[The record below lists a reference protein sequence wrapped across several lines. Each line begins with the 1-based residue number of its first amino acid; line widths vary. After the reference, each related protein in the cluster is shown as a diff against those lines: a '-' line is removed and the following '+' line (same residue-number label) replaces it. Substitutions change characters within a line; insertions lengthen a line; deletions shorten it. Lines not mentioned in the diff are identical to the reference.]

1 VKIVVGI
8 AGKFKE
14 EIMKLDPSK
23 IPVITV
29 DQLIEEMLSCMVTIE
44 SKEAKDEG
52 TLIVE
57 LKPREGMCPD
67 EAIRLGAF
75 YLGITGESFNL
86 WHNLYNGEQTAER
99 REKLISAIMNG
110 EWHFST
116 PHRATDTWRRIV
128 RAGEKASIEV
138 IDWY

>member
-1 VKIVVGI
+1 MVI
-8 AGKFKE
+8 AKKFKRVV
-14 EIMKLDPSK
+14 MKLDGSE

-29 DQLIEEMLSCMVTIE
+29 DQLIEEMLSCMVAIE
-44 SKEAKDEG
+44 SKEAEDGG
-52 TLIVE
+52 TLILE

-75 YLGITGESFNL
+75 HLGITGEGFNP
-86 WHNLYNGEQTAER
+86 WNNLYNGEQTAER

-116 PHRATDTWRRIV
+116 PQRATDTWRRIV

-138 IDWY
+138 IDWS

>member
-1 VKIVVGI
+1 MAI
-8 AGKFKE
+8 AEKFKRVVA
-14 EIMKLDPSK
+14 KLDGSE

-29 DQLIEEMLSCMVTIE
+29 DQLIEEMLSCMVAIE
-44 SKEAKDEG
+44 SKEAKDGG
-52 TLIVE
+52 TLILE
-57 LKPREGMCPD
+57 LKPREGMSPD

-75 YLGITGESFNL
+75 HLGITGEGFNL
-86 WHNLYNGEQTAER
+86 WHNLYNGEQTAEM

-138 IDWY
+138 IDWH

>member
-1 VKIVVGI
+1 MGI
-8 AGKFKE
+8 AEVVRKKVGELKE
-14 EIMKLDPSK
+14 NEV
-23 IPVITV
+23 PVITI
-29 DQLIEEMLSCMVTIE
+29 DQLINEMLSTMVVIE
-44 SKEAKDEG
+44 SKEAMDG
-52 TLIVE
+52 GILIVE

-75 YLGITGESFNL
+75 YLGITGEGFNL
-86 WHNLYNGEQTAER
+86 WHNLYHGEQSAER
-99 REKLISAIMNG
+99 REKLIRAIMNG

-116 PHRATDTWRRIV
+116 PQRATDTWRRIV